1 MSCNICENDY
11 GYTNGCG
18 CSFLMCE
25 SCSKKACKEKDKCP
39 QCNKSIRTPYF
50 LSGKIT
56 AKAGLT
62 VEYNPKESRL
72 IVYDDAIDTKNS
84 VMESIAGSKHGII
97 CLHSSE
103 QLIQYTD
110 FINLEKSIP
119 IRPINRFTSITGPCI
134 IVNGDIQCGHGC
146 SVNGDY
152 EDYSELYRDISM
164 ITHVVEKRNREM
176 VEKCRVFSL
185 KVNSE
190 NDCFCSFSE
199 WGYALSLNKTLVLD
213 IDKKNPKLKEYYMY
227 AIQSLDSFE
236 KLQFTRKH
244 AIIKYHPE
252 LECNDYNSYKNFM
265 MHIISLK

>member
-25 SCSKKACKEKDKCP
+25 SCSKKACKEIDKCP

-72 IVYDDAIDTKNS
+72 IVYDDALDTKNS
-84 VMESIAGSKHGII
+84 VMESIAGSTHGII

-134 IVNGDIQCGHGC
+134 IVNGNIECSHGC
-146 SVNGDY
+146 GVNGEY

-244 AIIKYHPE
+244 AIIKYHPD
-252 LECNDYNSYKNFM
+252 LEINDYNSYKNFM